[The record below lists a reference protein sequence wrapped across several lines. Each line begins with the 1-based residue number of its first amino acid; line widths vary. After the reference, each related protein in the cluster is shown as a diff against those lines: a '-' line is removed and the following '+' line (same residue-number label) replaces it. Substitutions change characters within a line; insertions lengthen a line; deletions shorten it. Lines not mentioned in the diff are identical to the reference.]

1 MRTEYRLQNFTEN
14 CHLGD
19 VGLDYRVIL
28 KWCDEMRIC
37 DLDCSDLDCSD
48 LDCNV
53 QSRAFIIKLTKFLF
67 GDSGFVRQVLTED
80 PVP

>member
-14 CHLGD
+14 CDLGD

-28 KWCDEMRIC
+28 KWCDEMRMC
-37 DLDCSDLDCSD
+37 DLG
-48 LDCNV
+48 CNV
-53 QSRAFIIKLTKFLF
+53 QSRAFIVKLTKFLF
-67 GDSGFVRQVLTED
+67 GDSGFVRQVLTD